1 MFNGDGS
8 RQLFGTAP
16 GAWEL
21 VKGGDGAQVL
31 KEYIR
36 PTNNTYV
43 SISDDGNE
51 IIALRSELEQICWQ
65 IWFGVKVIVKHLRR
79 CDSPV
84 DSIEDF
90 SQLPDFQEAA
100 VCPALPH
107 GGAE

>member
-1 MFNGDGS
+1 MEDLIGHSWCFKSPQGGQKHFYDSNGVHVQMFNGDGS

-43 SISDDGNE
+43 SISDD
-51 IIALRSELEQICWQ
+51 
-65 IWFGVKVIVKHLRR
+65 
-79 CDSPV
+79 
-84 DSIEDF
+84 
-90 SQLPDFQEAA
+90 
-100 VCPALPH
+100 
-107 GGAE
+107 